1 MSVNQLPAYAGGIK
15 LKTMG
20 KKKRLSMY
28 DKETI
33 EALRKNGFSIKYVVI
48 IMSERYEVNCIMNYI
63 RMTEQSVIRRNGDW
77 YEKIEL

>member
-1 MSVNQLPAYAGGIK
+1 MK
-15 LKTMG
+15 

-48 IMSERYEVNCIMNYI
+48 IMSEKYEVNCIMNYI

>member
-1 MSVNQLPAYAGGIK
+1 MN
-15 LKTMG
+15 
-20 KKKRLSMY
+20 KKKRLSRY

-48 IMSERYEVNCIMNYI
+48 IMSERYEVNSVMNYI
-63 RMTEQSVIRRNGDW
+63 RMTERSVIRRNGDW